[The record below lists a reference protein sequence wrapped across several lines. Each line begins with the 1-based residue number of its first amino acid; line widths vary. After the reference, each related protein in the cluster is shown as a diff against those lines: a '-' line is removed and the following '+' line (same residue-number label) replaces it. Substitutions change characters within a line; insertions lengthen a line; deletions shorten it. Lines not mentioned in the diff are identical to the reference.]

1 MTHTPG
7 PSAFQ
12 RIRQRADP
20 HAQQMTRGP
29 AADEGLTG
37 YNEDAFN
44 AEHWSKVFSDTIHR
58 LRRALNRP
66 QQIPLPE
73 STKSE
78 YQLLRWNL
86 KVCIAQLSFQLEID
100 RATLDFSTVGVL
112 KPQRGMKRF
121 RRHSR

>member
-66 QQIPLPE
+66 QQTSTDPTSREHQKRVPTVEME
-73 STKSE
+73 SE
-78 YQLLRWNL
+78 GLHCP
-86 KVCIAQLSFQLEID
+86 VE
-100 RATLDFSTVGVL
+100 FSTGY
-112 KPQRGMKRF
+112 
-121 RRHSR
+121 